1 METIRRKARECA
13 NDLSLRAS
21 RHGTTELLYGCNELL
36 VDLALALGCNHARTS
51 GSPGY
56 GILFETTRPRRFGR
70 FTFFVASPSM
80 APGVAAL
87 AISDD
92 AVRERA
98 PELHMLVRDLCRY
111 PGVAVVSGIK
121 NPWPAIGFTSIDA
134 GRQIIQAVS
143 GFLVHEKPVIL
154 PSPESTTDLR
164 ALRSI
169 RLRRGQP
176 AFRERLL
183 AAYDSRCVIS
193 GCDVV
198 EALEAAHI
206 VPHSQDGTYATSNGL
221 LMRADLHTLFDLHLL
236 SVCPDTGCVQL
247 NPQLH
252 TAYGQFDGQVLRAPL
267 YETDRPDRTGLAHH
281 DAVWRSLL

>member
-1 METIRRKARECA
+1 METIRHKARKCA
-13 NDLSLRAS
+13 TDLLPRAS
-21 RHGTTELLYGCNELL
+21 THGTTELLHGCNELL

-56 GILFETTRPRRFGR
+56 GILFETTRAPRFGW

-80 APGVAAL
+80 PYGVAAL
-87 AISDD
+87 AISHN
-92 AVRERA
+92 AVRERTA
-98 PELHMLVRDLCRY
+98 ELHTFVRDLCRH
-111 PGVAVVSGIK
+111 PGVAVVSGRK
-121 NPWPAIGFTSIDA
+121 NPWPAIGFTSVEA
-134 GRQIIQAVS
+134 GRHIIQAASAFLLNERPAVS
-143 GFLVHEKPVIL
+143 

-183 AAYDSRCVIS
+183 TAYGARCVIS

-206 VPHSQDGTYATSNGL
+206 VPHAQDGTYATSNGL
-221 LMRADLHTLFDLHLL
+221 LMRADLHTLFDLHLF
-236 SVCPDTGCVQL
+236 SVCPDTGAVQL
-247 NPQLH
+247 NPQLR
-252 TAYGQFDGQVLRAPL
+252 TAYGQFEKQVLRLPL
-267 YETDRPDRTGLAHH
+267 RQADRPDPQALAHH
-281 DAVWRSLL
+281 RAIWRSLL